1 MMDQD
6 EFKQLKRDL
15 KHVFY
20 DVEVSLKS
28 GDFDATRENLA
39 RFIELNDRFKGES
52 EPEWESNIKG
62 MDRIIMDLQAS
73 IADENLDRSNSLV
86 EKFWK
91 YKKACHRL
99 FKD

>member
-1 MMDQD
+1 MDQ
-6 EFKQLKRDL
+6 EAFKQLKRDL

-28 GDFDATRENLA
+28 GDFDAARGNFA

-52 EPEWESNIKG
+52 EPEWEDNIKG
-62 MDRIIMDLQAS
+62 MDRIITDLRAS
-73 IADENLDRSNSLV
+73 IADEDLDRSNSLV
-86 EKFWK
+86 EKFWR
-91 YKKACHRL
+91 YKKTCHRL